1 VRLRGDLAA
10 FLRSSDEEGVAAT
23 KVGLRRAVNVC
34 SGDVMGS
41 LDAGTRRQLE
51 SLLTA

>member
-1 VRLRGDLAA
+1 MVT
-10 FLRSSDEEGVAAT
+10 FFRSSDEEGRPAAT
-23 KVGLRRAVNVC
+23 DARRRAVNVC
-34 SGDVMGS
+34 SGDVLGS